1 MPSNTIEGPYLNDLL
16 EQPAALERAWQHLAD
31 SDLTAATQLVCDRRY
46 RRIVL
51 TGMGSSQ
58 YSLYPLHLHLIRHGL
73 PSYLVETAE
82 LIHYQANLIARDA
95 LVVAVSQ
102 SGRSAEIVTLCE
114 AVRGRV
120 PLIALTNTLD
130 SPLAKAADILLEMH
144 AGPEA
149 TVSCKTYVCSL
160 LMLEWLGAHLT
171 GEDAGTV
178 RDQLG
183 LAAPAAEQYLRA
195 WQQHADSLTTELAGV
210 NRIFV
215 TGRGASLAAAENSGL
230 ILKESVRFA
239 AEGLSCPAFRHGP
252 FEVLRGDVLVVVMAG
267 DTRSAA
273 LNHRL
278 MDDVRAAGG
287 RAQLVCARAGDGA
300 FRIPGTPERLRPVAE
315 ILPVQMM
322 TLALGSIAGR
332 QPGKFELN
340 TKVTTT
346 E

>member
-1 MPSNTIEGPYLNDLL
+1 MPSNLIEGPYLNDLL
-16 EQPAALERAWQHLAD
+16 EQPAALQRAWQHLDTAD
-31 SDLTAATQLVCDRRY
+31 LSPAAQLVCDGRY

-58 YSLYPLHLHLIRHGL
+58 YALYPLHLNLIRHGL

-82 LIHYQANLIARDA
+82 LIHYQSGLIARDA

-102 SGRSAEIVTLCE
+102 SGRSAEIVTLCD

-160 LMLEWLGAHLT
+160 LMLDWLGAQLT
-171 GEDAGTV
+171 GEDAGAV
-178 RDQLG
+178 REELA
-183 LAAPAAEQYLRA
+183 LAAPAAEQYLRG
-195 WQQHADSLTTELAGV
+195 WQEHVSSLTNALAGV

-215 TGRGASLAAAENSGL
+215 TGRGPSLAAAENSGL

-267 DTRSAA
+267 NDRSAV
-273 LNHRL
+273 LNRRL
-278 MDDVRAAGG
+278 AEDVRAAGG
-287 RAQLVCARAGDGA
+287 RAQLICARDGEGA
-300 FRIPGTPERLRPVAE
+300 FRIPETPARLRPVAE

-322 TLALGSIAGR
+322 TLALGAIAGR